1 LALSEFDLIEKY
13 FIQSGP
19 PGENVTLG
27 VGDDCALLQ
36 PPVGKELAVTIDT
49 LVEGVHFASGIDP
62 EGLGHKAL
70 AVNLSDLAAMGAEPA
85 WVTLALTLPQSD
97 AAWLEGFSRGF
108 LSLASASGVRL
119 VGGDT
124 TRGPLSIT
132 VAAYGFVEPG
142 KALRRDGA
150 RPGDLIYVT
159 GTIGDGGVALL
170 AQQGRYRPQQ
180 GEDELS
186 LRLQRP
192 TPRIDVGLALT
203 GIASAAIDV
212 SDGLLSDLGHICGNS
227 NVGAEL
233 DLDSIPLSAAVSE
246 YLRQGGEWERVL
258 TGGDDYELC
267 FTASPQGSGALEALG
282 RELDCSLTPVGRIVS
297 EAGIRCRTADGSE
310 LSFTNSGY
318 EHFQDN
324 G

>member
-19 PGENVTLG
+19 PGGNVTLG

-36 PPVGKELAVTIDT
+36 PPIGKELAVTIDT
-49 LVEGVHFASGIDP
+49 LVEGVHFAAGADP

-97 AAWLEGFSRGF
+97 AAWLQGFSRGF
-108 LSLASASGVRL
+108 LALASASGVRL

-132 VAAYGFVEPG
+132 VAAHGFVEPG

-150 RPGDLIYVT
+150 RSGDLVCVT
-159 GTIGDGGVALL
+159 GTIGDGGLALL
-170 AQQGRYRPQQ
+170 AQQGRYRPPQ
-180 GEDELS
+180 GSDDLS

-192 TPRIDVGLALT
+192 TPRIEAGRALVD
-203 GIASAAIDV
+203 IATAAIDL
-212 SDGLLSDLGHICGNS
+212 SDGLLSDLGHICERSG
-227 NVGAEL
+227 VGAEL
-233 DLDSIPLSAAVSE
+233 NLEAIPLSAAVTE
-246 YLRQGGEWERVL
+246 YLQQGGEWERVL
-258 TGGDDYELC
+258 SGGDDYELC
-267 FTASPQGSGALEALG
+267 FTAPPQKLDALEALG
-282 RELDCSLTPVGRIVS
+282 RELDCSLTPVGCVVS
-297 EAGIRCRTADGSE
+297 EPGVRCLAADGSE
-310 LSFTNSGY
+310 LSLTNSGY

>member
-13 FIQSGP
+13 FTQSGP

-36 PPVGKELAVTIDT
+36 PPAGKELAVTIDT
-49 LVEGVHFASGIDP
+49 LVEGVHFAPGIDP

-85 WVTLALTLPQSD
+85 WVTLALTLPHSD
-97 AAWLEGFSRGF
+97 PAWLGGFSRGF
-108 LSLASASGVRL
+108 LALASAGGVRL

-170 AQQGRYRPQQ
+170 AQQGRYRPRQ
-180 GEDELS
+180 GGDDLS
-186 LRLQRP
+186 MRLERP
-192 TPRIDVGLALT
+192 TPRIDAGRALT
-203 GIASAAIDV
+203 GVASAAIDI
-212 SDGLLSDLGHICGNS
+212 SDGLLSDLGHICESSG
-227 NVGAEL
+227 VGAEL
-233 DLDSIPLSAAVSE
+233 NLQSIPLSPAVRE
-246 YLRQGGEWERVL
+246 YLEQGGEWDRVL

-267 FTASPQGSGALEALG
+267 FTISPQQADALESLG
-282 RELDCSLTPVGRIVS
+282 KQLDCALTPVGAIVS
-297 EAGIRCRTADGSE
+297 EPGIHCRMADGSE
-310 LSFTNSGY
+310 LNLARSGY
-318 EHFQDN
+318 EHFKDN